1 MIVNHLL
8 TLPDAILIFFAA
20 MIGGAINSVAGGGS
34 FISFPALLFTG
45 VESITANATNTVAL
59 WPGSMASAG
68 AYRNEL
74 DAQKHVLLSMG
85 FSSLLGGIIGA
96 QLLLST
102 RPATFER
109 LLPYLL
115 LTATLLFTFGGAFTS
130 KFKSRVGEV
139 KAPGW
144 VGQVGV
150 CLLQFVIA
158 VYGGFFGGGIG
169 ILMLATLSLMGMTH
183 IHTMNALKTV
193 LGSLING
200 VAVVMFVI
208 AGKVIWPQA
217 VVMIAGAIIG
227 GYFGAHYAK
236 KMEPAKIRLFVIL
249 IGFSMTAWF
258 FYRYR

>member
-1 MIVNHLL
+1 MNHFLTVSDGVLL
-8 TLPDAILIFFAA
+8 FFAA
-20 MIGGAINSVAGGGS
+20 MIGGSINSVAGGGS

-68 AYRNEL
+68 AYRKEL
-74 DAQKHVLLSMG
+74 DAQKYVLMSLG
-85 FSSLLGGIIGA
+85 FASLFGGIIGA
-96 QLLLST
+96 NLLLST
-102 RPATFER
+102 RPATFEK

-115 LTATLLFTFGGAFTS
+115 LTATLLFTFGGAIAA
-130 KFKSRVGEV
+130 KLKSRVGDV
-139 KAPGW
+139 KAPSW
-144 VGQVGV
+144 VGQAGI
-150 CLLQFVIA
+150 CFLQFVIA
-158 VYGGFFGGGIG
+158 IYGGFFGGGIG

-200 VAVVMFVI
+200 VAVIMFVI

-217 VVMIAGAIIG
+217 TVMIVGAVIG

-236 KMEPAKIRLFVIL
+236 KVEPQKIRNFVMA
-249 IGFSMTAWF
+249 IGFTMTAWF
-258 FYRYR
+258 FYKYR